1 MTDSKENYTRKENS
15 GRDLS
20 HPTMT
25 TCRIPSFHS
34 ALARPCPV
42 QLYELIAFLDCTSH
56 HTYRTRCRKLRFN
69 EEIWMAYFTGQFVVN
84 TIKLMNSQHSQTGS
98 GTEKRCSHNLQSGH
112 PAWWS
117 ADNCSIFPTVNIF
130 RLFRSKKRTGRGNQ
144 KCLKN

>member
-42 QLYELIAFLDCTSH
+42 WLYELIAFLDCTSH

-84 TIKLMNSQHSQTGS
+84 TIKLTNSQHSQTGS

-117 ADNCSIFPTVNIF
+117 A
-130 RLFRSKKRTGRGNQ
+130 GNRCFSHT
-144 KCLKN
+144 KYFDKL